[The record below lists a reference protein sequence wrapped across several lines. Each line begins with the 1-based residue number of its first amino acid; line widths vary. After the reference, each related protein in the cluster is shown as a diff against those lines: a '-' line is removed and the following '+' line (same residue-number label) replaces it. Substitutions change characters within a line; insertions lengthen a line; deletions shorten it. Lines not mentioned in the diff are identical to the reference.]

1 MNPLVACLAFFTMTN
16 LTVGGTGYEVTAQQD
31 GKPVTYM
38 VNFGGEFNFEQYTA
52 YDPVSK
58 KNSFICNGHEM
69 PTFPNRSAK
78 SGIMIRVKPS
88 SSISFLTSSILC
100 RLSHQWRP

>member
-58 KNSFICNGHEM
+58 KIHLFAMATKCR
-69 PTFPNRSAK
+69 RSQI
-78 SGIMIRVKPS
+78 GQPS
-88 SSISFLTSSILC
+88 LGS
-100 RLSHQWRP
+100 